1 MKWSRRAAGGLAW
14 ACRLRLLPLPQRGCP
29 PPSAFPPPEL
39 AVPLAVSGSAAL
51 EFLVALV
58 TRDIYYLR
66 ILPVSSRLL
75 DPSLPPGGE
84 MRAPFPWSK
93 RSRGPQPGADLPLA
107 HPGSA
112 LSPGWPGAP
121 PPGHTLPR
129 RRDDF
134 SDDRRQ
140 GQSRGHRWLRMSRT
154 KPGLLGWSLRSE
166 YACSHFTDESRL
178 PRPSQLLSHVFA
190 AGGRVKPQDKRE
202 LMIRQGPQ
210 AHQAFCPPWSDTHSA
225 RGRACWPRALITHSM
240 QRTTGLRC

>member
-14 ACRLRLLPLPQRGCP
+14 ACRLRPLPLPQRGCP
-29 PPSAFPPPEL
+29 PPSAFPPSEL

-121 PPGHTLPR
+121 LHLGTRFPEDVTTFPMTAGRDSPEDTDGYGCHGRSLVCLDGASVQNMPVLTL
-129 RRDDF
+129 
-134 SDDRRQ
+134 Q
-140 GQSRGHRWLRMSRT
+140 T
-154 KPGLLGWSLRSE
+154 KAVSLVHPNSCLTSLLQVG
-166 YACSHFTDESRL
+166 
-178 PRPSQLLSHVFA
+178 V
-190 AGGRVKPQDKRE
+190 
-202 LMIRQGPQ
+202 
-210 AHQAFCPPWSDTHSA
+210 
-225 RGRACWPRALITHSM
+225 
-240 QRTTGLRC
+240 

>member
-14 ACRLRLLPLPQRGCP
+14 ACRLRPLPLPQRGCP

-134 SDDRRQ
+134 SDDPKA
-140 GQSRGHRWLRMSRT
+140 GTVLRTPMAT
-154 KPGLLGWSLRSE
+154 DV
-166 YACSHFTDESRL
+166 TDEAWSAWMEPPFRICLFSLYRRKPSPSSIPTLVSRL
-178 PRPSQLLSHVFA
+178 CCR
-190 AGGRVKPQDKRE
+190 
-202 LMIRQGPQ
+202 
-210 AHQAFCPPWSDTHSA
+210 W
-225 RGRACWPRALITHSM
+225 ACE
-240 QRTTGLRC
+240 TTG